1 MSVIPTTDRPVDH
14 PHAAEA
20 PSRQSPAQRTAV
32 IAIALLVGCFVLGAL
47 VVVVGPDAQV
57 MLRRWKRIPVSP
69 QVADSI
75 PSSSLERSSPARPV
89 DRSVTLAADAQI
101 SPPRRR
107 AVLSQSPIV
116 PLPDEPQIDVA
127 DATDPEMPVDPD
139 LVAEPSKS
147 SNPTSQS
154 VDPVAS
160 LMEAAAEL
168 VNRSWQDFDYPVR
181 WGAAETSKPRMI
193 YANHRNRLLNA
204 VAHLKPS
211 SLSLEFARKDHA
223 AALAQFDEDPRLDYV
238 FGLALWKHGQFAEAI
253 EMFQTAARL
262 DEKPFLPAALAVAWG
277 RFMTHDERRGL
288 DQLHYVARVLAE
300 STDGYPATAQKEQAA
315 IAMGRAMGYLGKPG
329 RVPELAET
337 IELTMVTLRRRLPV
351 ELQAAYDSG
360 LSDVDQRESELL
372 RFVELPFE
380 QLQSQHATRRDELQ
394 AKIDSLRT
402 EMRDAR
408 NTVVRTRRTHVES
421 IGGILKDATD
431 LRGQMEKLRPT
442 IKKLQESI
450 TKYATPQAHV
460 EKKTMPSHFDLAVGP
475 AGQTSLVQSN
485 ATMTLRLNE
494 TAAERATRISQ
505 LSKTRDE
512 LKKIQDELSKLR
524 EKQRDL
530 VDRRNA
536 EERQHRAD
544 GIDARNDRVARVEEQ
559 RALERELNQ
568 LSKALRR
575 TKALHDG
582 VDSIAAY
589 IPWNVEIEAEALR
602 LALDPRSANRQA
614 KDGGR
619 ELSPATGQK

>member
-1 MSVIPTTDRPVDH
+1 MSVLPTTDRPVDH
-14 PHAAEA
+14 HDAAAA
-20 PSRQSPAQRTAV
+20 PTRQSPAQRTAV
-32 IAIALLVGCFVLGAL
+32 IAIALLVGCFVMGAM
-47 VVVVGPDAQV
+47 VVVVGPDVQA
-57 MLRRWKRIPVSP
+57 MLRRWKRISVSP
-69 QVADSI
+69 QVADSV
-75 PSSSLERSSPARPV
+75 PSSSFERGASARPV

-107 AVLSQSPIV
+107 VVPSQSAVI
-116 PLPDEPQIDVA
+116 PLSDESQIDVA
-127 DATDPEMPVDPD
+127 DATNPEMPVDPNPA
-139 LVAEPSKS
+139 AEPSKS
-147 SNPTSQS
+147 LNPPTQS
-154 VDPVAS
+154 VDSMTS
-160 LMEAAAEL
+160 LIEAAAEM

-238 FGLALWKHGQFAEAI
+238 FGLALWKHGQTSEAI

-262 DEKPFLPAALAVAWG
+262 DGKPFLPAALAVAWG

-300 STDGYPATAQKEQAA
+300 STDRYPPMAQKEQAA
-315 IAMGRAMGYLGKPG
+315 IAMGRAMGYLGRPG

-337 IELTMVTLRRRLPV
+337 IELTTITLRRRLPV

-372 RFVELPFE
+372 RFVELPFDE
-380 QLQSQHATRRDELQ
+380 LQSQHASRRDELQ

-421 IGGILKDATD
+421 IGDILKDATD

-442 IKKLQESI
+442 IKKLRESI
-450 TKYATPQAHV
+450 TKHATPQAHI
-460 EKKTMPSHFDLAVGP
+460 ENKTMPSHFNLAVNP
-475 AGQTSLVQSN
+475 SGQTSLVQTN

-494 TAAERATRISQ
+494 TAAERAARISQ

-536 EERQHRAD
+536 EDRQHRVD
-544 GIDARNDRVARVEEQ
+544 GIDARKDRVARVEEQ
-559 RALERELNQ
+559 RALERELSQ

-575 TKALHDG
+575 TKALHEG

-602 LALDPRSANRQA
+602 LALDPRSVTRQA
-614 KDGGR
+614 KNGSK
-619 ELSPATGQK
+619 ELFPSTGQK